1 MSINDIPLGR
11 LKEILASDMPLTIV
25 TTEALIARLEQAE
38 RDLVVVRE
46 SQKKIAKQFAAMGTE
61 KGKAEWRARE
71 AEAAVARV
79 REVAAHLKDIRLE
92 CILLNDLTRA
102 LDGDTLD

>member
-25 TTEALIARLEQAE
+25 TTEALITRLEQ
-38 RDLVVVRE
+38 
-46 SQKKIAKQFAAMGTE
+46 
-61 KGKAEWRARE
+61 

-79 REVAAHLKDIRLE
+79 RELAEAWHVDSFVYDSNPLNGTLTINVSDASKHVA
-92 CILLNDLTRA
+92 RA
-102 LDGDTLD
+102 LDGDGRA